1 MTIEEKVIKANI
13 WSVQKDIKREV
24 FEAAYQDWKEERDRL
39 QRRKDTVMA
48 IVFVV
53 YMLIA
58 GVVVSLL

>member
-1 MTIEEKVIKANI
+1 MTIEEKVLKANI

-24 FEAAYQDWKEERDRL
+24 FEQAYQDWKAERDRL

-58 GVVVSLL
+58 GVVVSIV